1 VTGPRATDLKPSR
14 KASNGPAIGIRNDAG
29 CRPAYLRRYVDERE
43 AWLEQRSPK
52 ER

>member
-1 VTGPRATDLKPSR
+1 MRATNLKPSR

-29 CRPAYLRRYVDERE
+29 CRFPAYLRRYVDERE
-43 AWLEQRSPK
+43 AWVAQRSPR